1 MTQLENIH
9 WNISKHIIEN
19 IFIKNYK
26 GALSN
31 DNEKT
36 LEEIKSI
43 LGENVFEK
51 LCCKIMQENS

>member
-1 MTQLENIH
+1 MTQIEKIQ

-19 IFIKNYK
+19 IFIKNYN
-26 GALSN
+26 GALTN
-31 DNEKT
+31 NNEKT

-51 LCCKIMQENS
+51 LCCKIMEENN

>member
-1 MTQLENIH
+1 MTQLESIH

-19 IFIKNYK
+19 IFIKNYND
-26 GALSN
+26 ALTN

>member
-1 MTQLENIH
+1 MTKLENIH

-19 IFIKNYK
+19 IFIKNYNDT
-26 GALSN
+26 LTN